1 MLDSLIGTTSC
12 IPLTLISVMNA
23 ELLPEV
29 LLELLDEP
37 PDPLPEM
44 PDPLPELAE
53 DPLDAAPLAEPL
65 PETESPTAP
74 NTDATV
80 PENGAYSLVSYT
92 VC

>member
-1 MLDSLIGTTSC
+1 
-12 IPLTLISVMNA
+12 
-23 ELLPEV
+23 
-29 LLELLDEP
+29 
-37 PDPLPEM
+37 M